1 MSTNTNDN
9 DNDNDHDSS
18 RQGQQPTQTQT
29 AAATPA
35 APRMTAADRK
45 RMLRLKRQRSN
56 NNNHHLSAS
65 TRTNRDDNVNGSV
78 NANTD
83 SVLDSSRGSSSW
95 SKKSGTNSVFSLAKM
110 KRPADHDHPSFF
122 GAVMKRAS
130 PSSNAKTE
138 TNANTNTY
146 TYSGVQNVK
155 SKSEGI
161 QLEESSSR
169 FGDTL
174 TRNANKSNSNGN
186 SSSSSSNYQHLF
198 SLPTQIKEY
207 AAARANGAS
216 DLVLHPHYENSN
228 SNSNSGFAI
237 LKVLDNMTN
246 FANINE
252 DENMR
257 VEDTNM
263 FHNGH
268 DSNDSTSLDD
278 WRQTNI
284 ILPSHDFPLRPT
296 IGVVDW
302 SLKKSVKIECHP
314 GRCLQK
320 PFVRHF
326 MNSSLHM
333 HWNIKKVAH
342 QLISSNAF
350 LSSDLEN
357 DDEYSTQHR
366 LLSSL
371 KSDEDRASALWLS
384 STLYWQ
390 HPSTHPLPSKVLST
404 HYHNSNKSKNINDEK
419 NRPEVEANGK
429 NHNHQQKNTSSL
441 FSSKGRSASIS
452 NGLPSSVSYNHR
464 TRAAGTGC
472 LGGLGSSAEDKV
484 TISTMMNTRRREWAD
499 AFRDLYYSWV
509 SKILFMNQQQKRF
522 KLNVDEMKSRWS
534 KQFPIGNL
542 PCFYALSPGR
552 TVLFRCAMA
561 SDVQDMVTKK
571 NLRDDDQ
578 YIPYILISSSSEDFR
593 EELRARGVTIR
604 LTGGKEY
611 NEPTGDDNAVYEKEV
626 EALRRDMST
635 GEQVGL
641 EVDVKVNDRKKG
653 YPALENS
660 ALSIFGESDCHSFYE
675 IFHGSFG
682 SAFIGKKGE
691 LFDVPLLLNRSIGPT
706 MYATMKQLLV
716 SDCYDG
722 CNPRKNMS
730 SNDYAYI
737 ELRGENLWYH
747 ISNFQN
753 LLIAFSTLRLY
764 KFITT

>member
-1 MSTNTNDN
+1 MSTNHN

-18 RQGQQPTQTQT
+18 RQEQQPTHTQT
-29 AAATPA
+29 AAAATTPA

-56 NNNHHLSAS
+56 NNNQHLNAS
-65 TRTNRDDNVNGSV
+65 TSTNRDNNVNGSV

-83 SVLDSSRGSSSW
+83 SVLASSRGRSSW
-95 SKKSGTNSVFSLAKM
+95 SKKSGTNSVFSFAKM
-110 KRPADHDHPSFF
+110 KRRADHDHPSFF

-130 PSSNAKTE
+130 PASNTKIE

-146 TYSGVQNVK
+146 TDSGVQNVK
-155 SKSEGI
+155 FKSEGI

-169 FGDTL
+169 FGDAL

-186 SSSSSSNYQHLF
+186 SSSSSSSSNYQHLF

-216 DLVLHPHYENSN
+216 DPVLHPHNENSN

-246 FANINE
+246 FANINV
-252 DENMR
+252 DTNMR

-268 DSNDSTSLDD
+268 NSNDSTSLDD

-302 SLKKSVKIECHP
+302 SLKKSIKIECHP

-320 PFVRHF
+320 SFVRHF

-350 LSSDLEN
+350 LCSDLEN
-357 DDEYSTQHR
+357 DDEYSTQKR

-371 KSDEDRASALWLS
+371 ESDEDRASALWLS
-384 STLYWQ
+384 GTLYWQ

-404 HYHNSNKSKNINDEK
+404 HYHSNNKSKKINDVK
-419 NRPEVEANGK
+419 YRAVVEANGE
-429 NHNHQQKNTSSL
+429 NHNHQQKNTSTL
-441 FSSKGRSASIS
+441 FSLKGRSALIS
-452 NGLPSSVSYNHR
+452 NGLPNNVSYNHR

-484 TISTMMNTRRREWAD
+484 TISTMMNTRRREWTD

-509 SKILFMNQQQKRF
+509 SKILFMNQQRKRF
-522 KLNVDEMKSRWS
+522 NLNVDETKSRCA
-534 KQFPIGNL
+534 KQLPIGNS

-561 SDVQDMVTKK
+561 SDIQGMIKKK
-571 NLRDDDQ
+571 NLRYDDQ

-611 NEPTGDDNAVYEKEV
+611 NEPTEDETAVYEKEV

-653 YPALENS
+653 YPAPENS

-675 IFHGSFG
+675 IFHDSFG

-737 ELRGENLWYH
+737 ELRGENFWYH

-753 LLIAFSTLRLY
+753 LFNS
-764 KFITT
+764 FFDSSFV